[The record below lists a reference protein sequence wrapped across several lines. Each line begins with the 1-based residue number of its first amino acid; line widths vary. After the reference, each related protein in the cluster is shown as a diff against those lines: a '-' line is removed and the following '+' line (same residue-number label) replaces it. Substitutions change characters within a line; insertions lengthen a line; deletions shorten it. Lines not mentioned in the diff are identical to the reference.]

1 MDTRIDVRHE
11 GAGSPGDVEPLLDS
25 TILLDNSI
33 DLVSLWTGEGPVRE
47 KAGERRKFERYAIG
61 RVAVALIG
69 PTSAKLGDVSGMS
82 MGEIG
87 CAVFKCNPLEIGE
100 ITDISMGGVAFQ
112 YIQKEKRLE
121 DFETLDI
128 LLAEDDFYLQDL
140 RIRVVSDV
148 PVAGDLGLGPFTT
161 RRMGVQFRDLTPEQE
176 TALSHFISSYN
187 STGKYMH

>member
-1 MDTRIDVRHE
+1 MDTRIDARYE
-11 GAGSPGDVEPLLDS
+11 APGSSGFVESLLDPE
-25 TILLDNSI
+25 LFDDSI
-33 DLVSLWTGEGPVRE
+33 DLVSLWTGQEQLRN

-69 PTSAKLGDVSGMS
+69 PASAKLGDVSGMS

-100 ITDISMGGVAFQ
+100 ITDISRGGIAFQ
-112 YIQKEKRLE
+112 YIQKEKQLD
-121 DFETLDI
+121 DFKTLDI
-128 LLAEDDFYLQDL
+128 LVAEDDFYLQDL
-140 RIRVVSDV
+140 RIKVVSDV

-161 RRMGVQFRDLTPEQE
+161 RRMGVQFCDLTPEQE
-176 TALSHFISSYN
+176 AALSHFISHYT

>member
-1 MDTRIDVRHE
+1 MDTRIDARHE
-11 GAGSPGDVEPLLDS
+11 GAGSPGYVAPLLDS
-25 TILLDNSI
+25 ILLDNSI
-33 DLVSLWTGEGPVRE
+33 DLVSLWTGEEPLRK

-69 PTSAKLGDVSGMS
+69 PASAKLGDVSGMS
-82 MGEIG
+82 MGQIG

-100 ITDISMGGVAFQ
+100 ITDISMGGIAFQ

-121 DFETLDI
+121 NFDTLDI
-128 LLAEDDFYLQDL
+128 LVAEDDFYLQDL
-140 RIRVVSDV
+140 QIEVVSDV

-161 RRMGVQFRDLTPEQE
+161 RRMGVQFHGLTPEQE
-176 TALSHFISSYN
+176 TALSHFIRNYT